1 MSEQESGS
9 EGRFSGWL
17 AANLWGV
24 VSFVFLFGA
33 GYATVNWRISAIED
47 DVLTELADIKRIL
60 AEDRRANTCQ
70 VRTLDKLVDRAG
82 IEPPCEIGTE

>member
-1 MSEQESGS
+1 MSDESENNS
-9 EGRFSGWL
+9 KFSGWL
-17 AANLWGV
+17 TANLWGI
-24 VSFVFLFGA
+24 VSAVFLFGA

-47 DVLTELADIKRIL
+47 EVLTELADIKRIL
-60 AEDRRANTCQ
+60 AEDRRANQCQ